1 MLTCGYETII
11 RNTEGAAQGPLEP
24 VSINPSLTQNPKE
37 QVC

>member
-1 MLTCGYETII
+1 MLTCGYEIII

-24 VSINPSLTQNPKE
+24 VIMNPSLTQNPKE